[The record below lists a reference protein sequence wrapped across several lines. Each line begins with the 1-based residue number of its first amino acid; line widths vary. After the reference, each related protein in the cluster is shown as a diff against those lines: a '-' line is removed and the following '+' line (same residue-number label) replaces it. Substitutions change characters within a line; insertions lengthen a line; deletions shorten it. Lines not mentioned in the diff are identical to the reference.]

1 MIPTVIAKC
10 AIDATSVEK
19 KEAHPYIATNALT
32 HKNGY

>member
-19 KEAHPYIATNALT
+19 KKRTRILQRMR
-32 HKNGY
+32 